1 LEHAFSPEEK
11 WKYRNLDL
19 PRGASKSS
27 IRISSHIPSTKPV
40 DKFVE
45 RCGIG
50 VIFVPAA
57 PLPSFR
63 RKIMQQSNLLI

>member
-11 WKYRNLDL
+11 WKCRNLDL
-19 PRGASKSS
+19 PRGASKGA
-27 IRISSHIPSTKPV
+27 IRIRLRIPSTKPV

-45 RCGIG
+45 HRGIG
-50 VIFVPAA
+50 VIPAPAA
-57 PLPSFR
+57 PLPAFR